1 MTRCATL
8 SFPQAFNTP
17 LSCHIPWCRHH
28 VHVIAHTVSFILK
41 RMLLVLQAWTIY
53 RCFALIRTS
62 STQSSAD
69 VILFLDSLDCIPL
82 PGVKRLEVTDLLTS
96 LFIFAIVASP
106 VMKFCYRSQP
116 SSSDPSYHRV
126 CTFIAF
132 VSHNHRDD
140 LTQALEDWDFNFR
153 SRYYMSPKW

>member
-8 SFPQAFNTP
+8 PFLSAFNTP
-17 LSCHIPWCRHH
+17 LSRHIPWCRHH
-28 VHVIAHTVSFILK
+28 VHVIAHIVSFILK

-82 PGVKRLEVTDLLTS
+82 PRVTESLISWRLCSYSQLLLVLSRSSVIVLSHQAVTRLITVS
-96 LFIFAIVASP
+96 A
-106 VMKFCYRSQP
+106 P
-116 SSSDPSYHRV
+116 SSLLSRTTIEMIWHR
-126 CTFIAF
+126 
-132 VSHNHRDD
+132 
-140 LTQALEDWDFNFR
+140 LWKELGFR
-153 SRYYMSPKW
+153 V